1 MNYKTLRT
9 LYKKEIMDVIRDK
22 KTILTMVVLPVIL
35 YPLLFLIIMQVVSI
49 ISTKQQERTY
59 YIAYDNV
66 DTSYREALNTWI
78 EGDEDQLEY
87 SLKPVE
93 SENPQKDLE
102 DEVIDAYV
110 STTEKDGQVTFEI
123 HFLSAITNSNT
134 ASDYLKEEIESYG
147 EQLAEE
153 NVKAEGLDVKTVLH
167 PVVTA
172 YKDHSSS
179 ESSLGSILGGIIPFL
194 MITAILMGAMY
205 PAIDA
210 TAGEKERGTLE
221 TLLTLPVGNMEL
233 IMSKFLSVATIAVVS
248 VFINVISMGGIAVY
262 LYATIQSLTE
272 GMGSLH
278 LSSFLPAAIIS
289 VVCIIAFA
297 LFMSA
302 LVMCVCAFAKSF
314 KEANNY
320 VTPLTLVVML
330 TGYIGFIPNVE
341 LDTTTALIPVA
352 NICLLMKN
360 LLIFKYDF
368 SVILMVLFSN
378 IIYAFVAIWFLG
390 KIYNSESILFGESA
404 SGIQLFERRKNIK
417 KGSVPTIQ
425 ESLLILVIALLFMV
439 YLGGMMGLEAPV
451 MGVIVPQ
458 FFIGILPLLTCF
470 YIKGDF
476 KKVFGLRLLGLRHLI
491 ASLLLYLGVGSLT
504 LLLSNVLA
512 HFFPVQNENLSQE
525 YLNLLEGLPFAV
537 ALLLMA
543 VLPAVCEE
551 LMFRG
556 YLYTAFREKMRF
568 LPAMILVSLLFGIS
582 HMSII
587 KLIPTA
593 LLGCALFYARE
604 RSQSI
609 LASSLMHF
617 LNNGVSVFVLCY
629 GTKIPVLADESLGKP
644 LMIVL
649 IVLTLVCIP
658 LGTLLFEKG
667 RKVIE

>member
-1 MNYKTLRT
+1 MDYRRLRT
-9 LYKKEIMDVIRDK
+9 LYKKEIMDVLRDK
-22 KTILTMVVLPVIL
+22 KTILTMVVLPIIL
-35 YPLLFLIIMQVVSI
+35 YPMLFLIIMQVVSI

-66 DTSYREALNTWI
+66 DASYREALNAWI
-78 EGDEDQLEY
+78 DGDEDGLDY

-93 SENPQKDLE
+93 SDNPKKDLKN
-102 DEVIDAYV
+102 EVIDTYV
-110 STTEKDGQVTFEI
+110 STIKKDGQVTFEI
-123 HFLSAITNSNT
+123 HFLSAISNSNT
-134 ASDYLKEEIESYG
+134 ASDYLKEEIEAYG
-147 EQLAEE
+147 KKLAED
-153 NVKAEGLDVKTVLH
+153 NVKAEGLDVKTILH
-167 PVVTA
+167 PVVTK

-179 ESSLGSILGGIIPFL
+179 ESSLGSLLGGIIPFL

-262 LYATIQSLTE
+262 LFATIQSLSEGTE
-272 GMGSLH
+272 SFH
-278 LSSFLPAAIIS
+278 LSSFLPATLIS

-320 VTPLTLVVML
+320 VTPVTLVVML
-330 TGYIGFIPNVE
+330 TGYIGFIPNIE
-341 LDTTTALIPVA
+341 LDSKTALIPVA

-368 SVILMVLFSN
+368 SVIFMVLFSN
-378 IIYAFVAIWFLG
+378 IIYAFVAVWVLG

-404 SGIQLFERRKNIK
+404 SGIKLFERRKNIK

-425 ESLLILVIALLFMV
+425 ESLLILVIALLLMV
-439 YLGGMMGLEAPV
+439 YLGGIMGLKFPL

-458 FFIGILPLLTCF
+458 CFIGFLPILACF

-476 KKVFGLRLLGLRHLI
+476 RKVFGLKLPKPGHLL
-491 ASLLLYLGVGSLT
+491 ASVILYIGVGSLT
-504 LLLSNVLA
+504 LLLSNLLVFLL
-512 HFFPVQNENLSQE
+512 PEQNESLSQE
-525 YLNLLEGLPFAV
+525 YLTLLDGLPFV
-537 ALLLMA
+537 AGLLLMA
-543 VLPAVCEE
+543 LLPAICEE

-556 YLYTAFREKMRF
+556 YLYTAFREKMQF
-568 LPAMILVSLLFGIS
+568 LPAMICVSLLFGIS
-582 HMSII
+582 HMSLI

-604 RSQSI
+604 RSQSMT
-609 LASSLMHF
+609 ASSLIHF
-617 LNNGVSVFVLCY
+617 LNNGFSIFILYY
-629 GTKIPVLADESLGKP
+629 GDKIPVFRDESMGKP
-644 LMIVL
+644 MVILL
-649 IVLTLVCIP
+649 IVLALVCIP
-658 LGTLLFEKG
+658 VGGLLFG
-667 RKVIE
+667 RGKKK

>member
-1 MNYKTLRT
+1 MDYRRLRT
-9 LYKKEIMDVIRDK
+9 LYKKEIMDVLRDK
-22 KTILTMVVLPVIL
+22 KTILTMVVLPIIL
-35 YPLLFLIIMQVVSI
+35 YPMLFLIIMQVVSI

-66 DTSYREALNTWI
+66 DASYREALNAWI
-78 EGDEDQLEY
+78 DGDEDGLDY

-93 SENPQKDLE
+93 SDNPKKDLKN
-102 DEVIDAYV
+102 EVIDTYV
-110 STTEKDGQVTFEI
+110 STIKKDGQVTFEI
-123 HFLSAITNSNT
+123 HFLSAISNSNT
-134 ASDYLKEEIESYG
+134 ASDYLKEEIEAYG
-147 EQLAEE
+147 KKLAED
-153 NVKAEGLDVKTVLH
+153 NVKAEGLDVKTILH
-167 PVVTA
+167 PVVTK

-179 ESSLGSILGGIIPFL
+179 ESSLGSLLGGIIPFL

-262 LYATIQSLTE
+262 LFATIQSLSEGTE
-272 GMGSLH
+272 SFH
-278 LSSFLPAAIIS
+278 LSSFLPATLIS

-320 VTPLTLVVML
+320 VTPVTLVVML
-330 TGYIGFIPNVE
+330 TGYIGFIPNIE
-341 LDTTTALIPVA
+341 LDSKTALIPVA

-368 SVILMVLFSN
+368 SVIFMVLFSN
-378 IIYAFVAIWFLG
+378 IIYAFVAVWVLG

-404 SGIQLFERRKNIK
+404 SGIKLFERRKNIK

-425 ESLLILVIALLFMV
+425 ESLLILVIALLLMV
-439 YLGGMMGLEAPV
+439 YLGGIMGLKFPL

-458 FFIGILPLLTCF
+458 CFIGFLPILACF

-476 KKVFGLRLLGLRHLI
+476 RKVFGLKLPKPGHLL
-491 ASLLLYLGVGSLT
+491 ASVILYIGVGSLT
-504 LLLSNVLA
+504 LLLSNLLVFLL
-512 HFFPVQNENLSQE
+512 PEQNESLSQE
-525 YLNLLEGLPFAV
+525 YLTLLDGLPFV
-537 ALLLMA
+537 AGLLLMA
-543 VLPAVCEE
+543 LLPAICEE

-556 YLYTAFREKMRF
+556 YLYTAFREKMQF
-568 LPAMILVSLLFGIS
+568 LPAMICVSLLFGIS
-582 HMSII
+582 HMSLI

-604 RSQSI
+604 RSQSMA
-609 LASSLMHF
+609 ASSLIHF
-617 LNNGVSVFVLCY
+617 LNNGFSIFILYY
-629 GTKIPVLADESLGKP
+629 GDKIPVFRDESMGKP
-644 LMIVL
+644 MVILL
-649 IVLTLVCIP
+649 IVLALVCIP
-658 LGTLLFEKG
+658 VGGLLFG
-667 RKVIE
+667 RGKKK